1 MRLLLLLA
9 ALLPLPASALEKV
22 TLQLKWK
29 HQFQFAG
36 YYAAKELGYYR
47 EAGLDVNI
55 IEAGPE
61 TDPVKEVLAGRAQYG
76 VSNSALV
83 LARAQGKPVVA
94 LAVIFQH
101 SPFILAARR
110 DDGIRTVHDLVGK
123 RLMVEPH
130 ADEVFAYLR
139 KEGVS
144 EKRLVI
150 LPHSFDH
157 QDLIDGRID
166 VLTAYSTDEPFFFL
180 RKKFAYLEFSP
191 RAAGIDFYGD
201 NLFTSTNRSRATPG
215 GGRPS
220 ARPA

>member
-1 MRLLLLLA
+1 MRVLFLLLA
-9 ALLPLPASALEKV
+9 ALLSLPASALEKV

-36 YYAAKELGYYR
+36 YYAAQEKGYYR
-47 EAGLDVNI
+47 EAGLDVSI
-55 IEAGPE
+55 VEAGPE
-61 TDPVKEVLAGRAQYG
+61 TDPVREVLDGRAQFG
-76 VSNSALV
+76 VSNSALI
-83 LARAQGKPVVA
+83 LARVRGKPVVA

-144 EKRLVI
+144 EKLLQI

-157 QDLIDGRID
+157 QDLIDR
-166 VLTAYSTDEPFFFL
+166 
-180 RKKFAYLEFSP
+180 
-191 RAAGIDFYGD
+191 
-201 NLFTSTNRSRATPG
+201 
-215 GGRPS
+215 
-220 ARPA
+220 

>member
-9 ALLPLPASALEKV
+9 ALLPLPASALEQV
-22 TLQLKWK
+22 ALQLKWK

-36 YYAAKELGYYR
+36 YYAAQEKGYYR
-47 EAGLDVNI
+47 DAGLEVSV

-61 TDPVKEVLAGRAQYG
+61 TDPVREVLDGRAQFG
-76 VSNSALV
+76 VSNSALL

-110 DDGIRTVHDLVGK
+110 DGGIRSVHDLAGK

-139 KEGVS
+139 KEGLS
-144 EKRLVI
+144 EKQLRI

-166 VLTAYSTDEPFFFL
+166 VLTAYSTDEPYFF
-180 RKKFAYLEFSP
+180 EQ
-191 RAAGIDFYGD
+191 
-201 NLFTSTNRSRATPG
+201 
-215 GGRPS
+215 
-220 ARPA
+220 